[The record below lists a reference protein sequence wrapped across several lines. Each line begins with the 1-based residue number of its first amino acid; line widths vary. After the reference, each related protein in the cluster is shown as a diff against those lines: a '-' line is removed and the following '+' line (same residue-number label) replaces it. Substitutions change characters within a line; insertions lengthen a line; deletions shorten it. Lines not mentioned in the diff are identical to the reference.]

1 MYIEGPLKSGKSSF
15 LVEKFIELVESGI
28 LTSEILVITLNSYKK
43 NVFFEKIRERLAELQ
58 INGLGELPIF
68 TFNGIVYNSIKS
80 NWSLVEEL
88 IPDNRGKREIIPN
101 LCGLEV
107 SELFIKSCIKK
118 INKREKLEES
128 LRDYKSHKSLKHQIL
143 RRHSLITNNFLD
155 QDEIIDRS
163 EILDESMGKLAQEV
177 LEELRKSANNYR
189 CFDQYKQ
196 ISTFFFLVDSGKI
209 DFGRIKYLLVD
220 DFDETTYS
228 AQYFISKLIPE
239 VKEFFIAVD
248 PQGSSRRGYLC
259 ANPCGYEDIKASN
272 PSEIINLTSKKP
284 SYDDAREL
292 FQAIINDKTPELN
305 NISLIENSIR
315 HVEMLEQVFAK
326 IKVLINN
333 EKISPDDIVLVAPSM
348 DGTLKHALK
357 EFFELENIDYQFLTG
372 SKKIFDDPL
381 VFGTLIILQLINE
394 EWRFKPK
401 TFEIRSLLTGML
413 GIPTVFCEEIL
424 EKYENTRYISIPDCH
439 SESFSSK
446 NLSSDENSQMDRLPP
461 SFSILNR
468 KSGFPTSLRMTD
480 RTIEKLITVINDLKS
495 AKQSLSMQVEKIFS
509 ELILPNINENQNL
522 EDFNRM
528 VESLLNFEKLQN
540 KVFSDKDW
548 LILMKDTVVS
558 DNPSY
563 APEIKGNCVKIAT
576 PQKVIDLEIESKIQ
590 IWLDV
595 SSRQWMKDDTGP
607 LYNAW
612 VFNKNWQQSKYTP
625 QIHKKL
631 TLEKTAHV
639 LRKLVLLCDD
649 KIFCYASQLDVS
661 GAENDGGIESFIS
674 EVKEKTEIKFEFTP
688 RKDQAAVLEY
698 KSGKMAISAVPG
710 AGKTKILEALI
721 IKLIQDG
728 INPEEILVL
737 TYMDSAARNIR
748 ERIKTSCPDLVKF
761 PHISTIHGLGLS
773 IIKNGDNSTKIG
785 LDADF
790 DICDDTL
797 KFKIM
802 QEIYNKLIKDND
814 YQFNSFNYDYPNA
827 ISQAKFLE
835 ITSESIGKYLSNK
848 SSELYRELFDFYPV
862 YAEYKR
868 ILKERSMIDFDDL
881 LIYSVELLKNHP
893 EIKKHFQEKF
903 KYIIED
909 EAQDSSSVQQKLFG
923 LLSEN
928 NGNLIRCGDPNQAI
942 TSSFSNSDVTGF
954 KEFIKTTNNLVEM
967 DHSQRCVNEVFE
979 LANSL
984 VDWAGSQ
991 ELLKDAFIPLK
1002 IHAVEGK
1009 NPETKDC
1016 LSFKIYETADEE
1028 KAKILKEIQK
1038 LKKSAFNF
1046 TIGVLLRTNSAVI
1059 EWAQFLEA
1067 NNIPFICYSESV
1079 AQKKVFRFIKAYLEA
1094 LNNPWNNKL
1103 IKILY
1108 EEFVKSNILQY
1119 EFDAAHFLEKAGSPF
1134 ICFGKEDLPTETLGK
1149 FQDEV
1154 LKWLDK
1160 SNLPPEEIIAEL
1172 GASYFDSVIDKSN
1185 ARIISLLVSRFR
1197 RYDTDNEENKTVNLP
1212 EILNYLSDLGGKKSL
1227 SGVKFFNEIEK
1238 DDDKYEFV
1246 QIMTAHKAK
1255 GLEFDAVFMPEM
1267 QEVKFSYPV
1276 TPEVVDIGRSGKLIN
1291 QIRQIKKLHKSVD
1304 IIKLEQIHEHLRL
1317 IYVGITRARH
1327 YLYMSGNEKAKNSWN
1342 KTKEYKPSK
1351 VLEYFINK
1359 FSSCHCEE
1367 AALLPTWQSKAGKDK
1382 R

>member
-43 NVFFEKIRERLAELQ
+43 NVFSQKIREKLAELQ
-58 INGLGELPIF
+58 INGLGELPIY

-118 INKREKLEES
+118 INKREKLEDS

-143 RRHSLITNNFLD
+143 RRHSLIANNFLD

-163 EILDESMGKLAQEV
+163 EILDEPMGKLAQEV

-196 ISTFFFLVDSGKI
+196 ISTFFYLVDSGKI
-209 DFGRIKYLLVD
+209 DFGKIKYLLVD

-239 VKEFFIAVD
+239 VKEFFIAAD

-259 ANPCGYEDIKASN
+259 ANPCGYEEIKASN
-272 PSEIINLTSKKP
+272 PSGIINFVSKKS

-292 FQAIINDKTPELN
+292 FQAIINDKTPELH

-333 EKISPDDIVLVAPSM
+333 EKSSIDDIILVAPSM

-357 EFFELENIDYQFLTG
+357 EFFEREKIDCQFLTG

-413 GIPTVFCEEIL
+413 GISTIFCEEIL
-424 EKYENTRYISIPDCH
+424 KRYEETDEAIHQSLVGEWIASSQAPRNDNNYLIQINNLISI
-439 SESFSSK
+439 
-446 NLSSDENSQMDRLPP
+446 
-461 SFSILNR
+461 
-468 KSGFPTSLRMTD
+468 
-480 RTIEKLITVINDLKS
+480 VNDLKS
-495 AKQSLSMQVEKIFS
+495 EKQPLSMQVERIFS

-595 SSRQWMKDDTGP
+595 SSRQWAKDDTGP

-612 VFNKNWQQSKYTP
+612 VFNKNWTKSYEKEKYTP

-728 INPEEILVL
+728 INPEEILAL

-773 IIKNGDNSTKIG
+773 IIKNGDNHTKIG
-785 LDADF
+785 LDSDF

-802 QEIYNKLIKDND
+802 REIYNKLIKDSD

-848 SSELYRELFDFYPV
+848 SPELYRELFDFYPV
-862 YAEYKR
+862 YAEYQR

-881 LIYSVELLKNHP
+881 LIYSVELLENHP
-893 EIKKHFQEKF
+893 EIKNHFQQKF

-909 EAQDSSSVQQKLFG
+909 EAQDSSSVQQKLFR

-928 NGNLIRCGDPNQAI
+928 SGNLIRCGDPNQAI

-967 DHSQRCVNEVFE
+967 DHSQRCANEVFE

-984 VDWAGSQ
+984 VDWAGSK

-1016 LSFKIYETADEE
+1016 LSFKIYETAEEE

-1038 LKKSAFNF
+1038 LRKSAYKF
-1046 TIGVLLRTNSAVI
+1046 TIGVLLRTNSSVI

-1108 EEFVKSNILQY
+1108 EEFVKSNVLQY

-1134 ICFGKEDLPTETLGK
+1134 ICFGKEDLPTEKLGK

-1160 SNLPPEEIIAEL
+1160 SVLPPEEIIAEL
-1172 GASYFDSVIDKSN
+1172 GVSYFDSVIDKSN

-1255 GLEFDAVFMPEM
+1255 GLEFDTVFMPEM

-1276 TPEVVDIGRSGKLIN
+1276 TPEVVDIGRNGQLIN

-1342 KTKEYKPSK
+1342 KTKEYKPSR
-1351 VLEYFINK
+1351 VLEYFIK
-1359 FSSCHCEE
+1359 QYE
-1367 AALLPTWQSKAGKDK
+1367 
-1382 R
+1382 RVMR

>member
-43 NVFFEKIRERLAELQ
+43 NVFSEKIRAKLAELQ

-80 NWSLVEEL
+80 HWSLVEEL
-88 IPDNRGKREIIPN
+88 IPENRGKREIIPN

-163 EILDESMGKLAQEV
+163 EILDEPMGKLAQEV

-196 ISTFFFLVDSGKI
+196 ISTFFYLLDSGKI
-209 DFGRIKYLLVD
+209 DFGKIKYLLVD

-228 AQYFISKLIPE
+228 AQYFINKLIPK
-239 VKEFFIAVD
+239 VKEFFIAID
-248 PQGSSRRGYLC
+248 PEGSSRRGYLC
-259 ANPCGYEDIKASN
+259 ANPCGYEEIKASN
-272 PSEIINLTSKKP
+272 PSEIINLASKKV
-284 SYDDAREL
+284 SFNDAQEL
-292 FQAIINDKTPELN
+292 FHAIIRDKTPELN

-326 IKVLINN
+326 IQVLIKNG
-333 EKISPDDIVLVAPSM
+333 KYSPDDILLVTPSM

-357 EFFELENIDYQFLTG
+357 EFFERKNIEYQFLTG

-413 GIPTVFCEEIL
+413 GIPTIFCEEIL
-424 EKYENTRYISIPDCH
+424 EKYEETGK
-439 SESFSSK
+439 F
-446 NLSSDENSQMDRLPP
+446 DENIELYPDEYNVKYKALNKLLAVILSDQRERENLLNIANRIDSHAQALP
-461 SFSILNR
+461 
-468 KSGFPTSLRMTD
+468 SLRMT
-480 RTIEKLITVINDLKS
+480 NQ
-495 AKQSLSMQVEKIFS
+495 KQTELLLSIQVEKIFS
-509 ELILPNINENQNL
+509 GLILPNINENQNL

-528 VESLLNFEKLQN
+528 VESLLGFEKLQN

-558 DNPSY
+558 DNPSS
-563 APEIKGNCVKIAT
+563 APEIKENCVKIAT

-590 IWLDV
+590 IWMDV

-612 VFNKNWQQSKYTP
+612 VFNKNWQQPKYTP

-661 GAENDGGIESFIS
+661 GGENDGGIEGFIS
-674 EVKEKTEIKFEFTP
+674 EVKEKTEIRFEFTP

-748 ERIKTSCPDLVKF
+748 ERIKNSCPDLVKF

-773 IIKNGDNSTKIG
+773 IIKQGDNHTQIG
-785 LDADF
+785 LDSDF

-802 QEIYNKLIKDND
+802 QEIYNKLIKNTD

-835 ITSESIGKYLSNK
+835 ITPESIGTYLSNK
-848 SSELYRELFDFYPV
+848 NAELYRELFDFYPV
-862 YAEYKR
+862 YSEYQR

-893 EIKKHFQEKF
+893 EIKNHFQEKF

-909 EAQDSSSVQQKLFG
+909 EAQDSSSVQQKLFW

-954 KEFIKTTNNLVEM
+954 KEFIKTTNNVVEM
-967 DHSQRCVNEVFE
+967 DHSQRCANEVFE

-984 VDWAGSQ
+984 VEWTESQ

-1016 LSFKIYETADEE
+1016 LDFKIYETSEEE

-1038 LKKSAFNF
+1038 LRKSAFKF

-1059 EWAQFLEA
+1059 EWAQFFEA

-1108 EEFVKSNILQY
+1108 EEFVKSNVLKY

-1134 ICFGKEDLPTETLGK
+1134 ICFGKEDLPTQTLGK

-1160 SNLPPEEIIAEL
+1160 SVLPPEEIIAEL
-1172 GASYFDSVIDKSN
+1172 GVSYFDSVIDKSN

-1197 RYDTDNEENKTVNLP
+1197 RYDTDSEENKTVNLP

-1227 SGVKFFNEIEK
+1227 SGVKFFNEIEQ

-1267 QEVKFSYPV
+1267 QEVKFSYPI
-1276 TPEVVDIGRSGKLIN
+1276 TPEVVDIGRSGQLIN
-1291 QIRQIKKLHKSVD
+1291 QIRQIKKLHKSID
-1304 IIKLEQIHEHLRL
+1304 KIKLEQIHEHLRL

>member
-1 MYIEGPLKSGKSSF
+1 MYIEGPLKSGKSAF

-43 NVFFEKIRERLAELQ
+43 NVFSEKIRAKLADLQ
-58 INGLGELPIF
+58 INGIGELPVY
-68 TFNGIVYNSIKS
+68 TFNGIVYNSIKA

-88 IPDNRGKREIIPN
+88 IPENRGKREIIPN

-118 INKREKLEES
+118 INKREKLEDS

-143 RRHSLITNNFLD
+143 RRHSLIANNFLD

-163 EILDESMGKLAQEV
+163 EILEEPMGKIAQEV

-228 AQYFISKLIPE
+228 AQYFINKLIPK

-248 PQGSSRRGYLC
+248 TEGSSRRGYLC
-259 ANPCGYEDIKASN
+259 ANPCGYEEIKSSN
-272 PSEIINLTSKKP
+272 PSEIVNLTSEKT
-284 SYDDAREL
+284 SYNDAQEL
-292 FQAIINDKTPELN
+292 SHSIINDKTPYLS
-305 NISLIENSIR
+305 NIHLLENSIR

-333 EKISPDDIVLVAPSM
+333 EKYSPDDIVLVVPSM

-357 EFFELENIDYQFLTG
+357 EFFERENIDHQFLTG

-413 GIPTVFCEEIL
+413 RISTIFCEEIL
-424 EKYENTRYISIPDCH
+424 EEYEKTGK
-439 SESFSSK
+439 F
-446 NLSSDENSQMDRLPP
+446 DEN
-461 SFSILNR
+461 I
-468 KSGFPTSLRMTD
+468 
-480 RTIEKLITVINDLKS
+480 KLASEESANKFKALIKVINDLKEEKT
-495 AKQSLSMQVEKIFS
+495 ALSMQVEKIFS
-509 ELILPNINENQNL
+509 ELILPNISENQNL

-528 VESLLNFEKLQN
+528 VESLLGFEKLVRSRSVNMGNDEFSLLKTHSSQN

-548 LILMKDTVVS
+548 LILMKDTVVT
-558 DNPSY
+558 DNPSS

-576 PQKVIDLEIESKIQ
+576 PQKVIDLEIESQIQ

-612 VFNKNWQQSKYTP
+612 VFNKNWQLPKYTP

-631 TLEKTAHV
+631 MLEKTAHV

-661 GAENDGGIESFIS
+661 GGENDGGIESFIS

-773 IIKNGDNSTKIG
+773 IIKQGDNHTKIG
-785 LDADF
+785 LDSDF

-835 ITSESIGKYLSNK
+835 ISSESLGKYLSNK
-848 SSELYRELFDFYPV
+848 NAELYQELFCFYPV
-862 YAEYKR
+862 YVEYQR
-868 ILKERSMIDFDDL
+868 ILQERSMIDFDDL
-881 LIYSVELLKNHP
+881 LIYSVELLNHHP

-909 EAQDSSSVQQKLFG
+909 EAQDSSSVQQKLFE

-967 DHSQRCVNEVFE
+967 NHSQRCANEVFE

-984 VDWAGSQ
+984 VDWAERQ

-1016 LSFKIYETADEE
+1016 LSFKIYETNEEE
-1028 KAKILKEIQK
+1028 KAKILKEIEK
-1038 LKKSAFNF
+1038 LRKSSFNF
-1046 TIGVLLRTNSAVI
+1046 TIGVLLRTNSSVI
-1059 EWAQFLEA
+1059 EWAQFFEA

-1079 AQKKVFRFIKAYLEA
+1079 AQKKVFRFIKAYLEV

-1103 IKILY
+1103 VKALY

-1134 ICFGKEDLPTETLGK
+1134 ICFEKEDLPTETLGK

-1160 SNLPPEEIIAEL
+1160 SILPPEEIIAEL
-1172 GASYFDSVIDKSN
+1172 GASYLDSVIDKSN

-1276 TPEVVDIGRSGKLIN
+1276 TPEVVDIGKSGHLIN
-1291 QIRQIKKLHKSVD
+1291 QIRQIKKLHKD
-1304 IIKLEQIHEHLRL
+1304 IDKIKLEQIHEHLRL

-1342 KTKEYKPSK
+1342 KTREYKPSRI
-1351 VLEYFINK
+1351 LEWFIG
-1359 FSSCHCEE
+1359 HYE
-1367 AALLPTWQSKAGKDK
+1367 
-1382 R
+1382 RIVR

>member
-1 MYIEGPLKSGKSSF
+1 MFIEGPLKSAKSSF
-15 LVEKFIELVESGI
+15 LVEKFIKLVKSGV

-43 NVFFEKIRERLAELQ
+43 NVFSEKVRAKLVELQ
-58 INGLGELPIF
+58 INGIGELPIY

-80 NWSLVEEL
+80 NWALVEEL
-88 IPDNRGKREIIPN
+88 IPDNRGEREIIPN

-118 INKREKLEES
+118 INKREKLEDS

-143 RRHSLITNNFLD
+143 RRHSLITNNLLGH
-155 QDEIIDRS
+155 DEIFERS
-163 EILDESMGKLAQEV
+163 EILEEPMGKVAQEV

-196 ISTFFFLVDSGKI
+196 MSTFFYLLDSGKI
-209 DFGRIKYLLVD
+209 DFGKIKYLLVD
-220 DFDETTYS
+220 DFDEATSS
-228 AQYFISKLIPE
+228 AQYFINKLIPK
-239 VKEFFIAVD
+239 VTEFFIAVD

-259 ANPCGYEDIKASN
+259 ANPCGYEEIKAANISKT
-272 PSEIINLTSKKP
+272 INLTSEKT
-284 SYDDAREL
+284 SYGDAQEL
-292 FQAIINDKTPELN
+292 FQAILNNKTPNLN

-326 IKVLINN
+326 IQVLINN
-333 EKISPDDIVLVAPSM
+333 EKNSLDDIVLVFPAM

-357 EFFELENIDYQFLTG
+357 EFFERTNIDYQFLTG

-381 VFGTLIILQLINE
+381 VFGTLTILQLVNE
-394 EWRFKPK
+394 EWQFKPK
-401 TFEIRSLLTGML
+401 TFEIRSLLTGMMD
-413 GIPTVFCEEIL
+413 ISTVFCGDILDKHQETGMLDEKIELTSEESASKFKALIKVIKSLKEEKPPLSIQVEEI
-424 EKYENTRYISIPDCH
+424 
-439 SESFSSK
+439 F
-446 NLSSDENSQMDRLPP
+446 
-461 SFSILNR
+461 
-468 KSGFPTSLRMTD
+468 
-480 RTIEKLITVINDLKS
+480 
-495 AKQSLSMQVEKIFS
+495 AK
-509 ELILPNINENQNL
+509 LILPSISENKNL

-528 VESLLNFEKLQN
+528 VESLLAFEKLQN
-540 KVFSDKDW
+540 KLFSNKDW

-558 DNPSY
+558 DNPSN

-576 PQKVIDLEIESKIQ
+576 PQKIIDLEIESKIQ
-590 IWLDV
+590 IWMDV
-595 SSRQWMKDDTGP
+595 SSRQWAKDDTGP

-612 VFNKNWQQSKYTP
+612 VFHKNWVKNYEKQKYTP

-639 LRKLVLLCDD
+639 LRKLVLLCND
-649 KIFCYASQLDVS
+649 KILCYASQLDVS

-674 EVKEKTEIKFEFTP
+674 ESKEHTEIKFEFTP

-721 IKLIQDG
+721 INMIQNG
-728 INPEEILVL
+728 VNPEEILVL
-737 TYMDSAARNIR
+737 TYMESAARNIR
-748 ERIKTSCPDLVKF
+748 ERIKTSCPSLVKF

-773 IIKNGDNSTKIG
+773 IIKQGDNSTKIG

-802 QEIYNKLIKDND
+802 QEIYNKLIKDTD
-814 YQFNSFNYDYPNA
+814 YQLNSFNYDYPNA
-827 ISQAKFLE
+827 ISQSKIME
-835 ITSESIGKYLSNK
+835 ISPESIGKYISNK
-848 SSELYRELFDFYPV
+848 NSQEYQELYDFYPV
-862 YAEYKR
+862 YAEYQQ
-868 ILKERSMIDFDDL
+868 ILKDRSMIDFDDL
-881 LIYSVELLKNHP
+881 LINSVDLLKSNP
-893 EIKKHFQEKF
+893 DIKKHYQEKF

-909 EAQDSSSVQQKLFG
+909 EAQDSSSVQQKLFE
-923 LLSEN
+923 LISEN
-928 NGNLIRCGDPNQAI
+928 SGNLIRCGDPNQAI
-942 TSSFSNSDVTGF
+942 TSSFSNSDVSGF
-954 KEFIKTTNNLVEM
+954 VNFIKTTKNVVEM
-967 DHSQRCVNEVFE
+967 DHSQRCANEVFE

-984 VDWAGSQ
+984 VAWAEKQ
-991 ELLKDAFIPLK
+991 ELLKGAFIPLK
-1002 IHAVEGK
+1002 MHAVAGK

-1016 LSFKIYETADEE
+1016 LSFKIYETQEEE

-1038 LKKSAFNF
+1038 LRKSGFKF
-1046 TIGVLLRTNSAVI
+1046 TIGVLLRTNGAVI

-1079 AQKKVFRFIKAYLEA
+1079 AQKKVFRFIKTYLEV

-1108 EEFVKSNILQY
+1108 EEFVKSNILQH
-1119 EFDAAHFLEKAGSPF
+1119 EFDAVHFLEKAGSPF
-1134 ICFGKEDLPTETLGK
+1134 ISFRKDDLPTEKLGK
-1149 FQDEV
+1149 FQDEI

-1160 SNLPPEEIIAEL
+1160 SILPPEEIIAEL

-1276 TPEVVDIGRSGKLIN
+1276 TPEIIDIGKSGHLLN
-1291 QIRQIKKLHKSVD
+1291 QIRQIKKLHKSLD
-1304 IIKLEQIHEHLRL
+1304 KIKIEQIHEHLRL

-1327 YLYMSGNEKAKNSWN
+1327 YLYMSGNQKAKNNWG
-1342 KTKEYKPSK
+1342 KTKDFKPSR
-1351 VLEYFINK
+1351 VLEYFLEK
-1359 FSSCHCEE
+1359 YEGV
-1367 AALLPTWQSKAGKDK
+1367 T